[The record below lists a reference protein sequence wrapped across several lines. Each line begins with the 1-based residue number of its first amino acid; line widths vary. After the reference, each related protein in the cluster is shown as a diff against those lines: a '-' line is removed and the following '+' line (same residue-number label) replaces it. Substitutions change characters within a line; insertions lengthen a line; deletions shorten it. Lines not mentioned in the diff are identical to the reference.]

1 MKRSVFLL
9 SVCLAGHVC
18 MAQTTIKVNVE
29 NEAVQRFLD
38 EVSYTKESASQISQ
52 YINLSQPG
60 DIPNPAIIEVPE
72 TDADSL
78 LLRYSETLDFT
89 DTIWVLKGDKAREEG
104 VRIYNLVPDRTYYYQ
119 LLVHGSDSIVSEGT
133 IETSGRVRMINA
145 NSIRNVRDLGGWETV
160 DGKRVRYE
168 KLYRGRELNGQY
180 VADSADVELLK
191 HLGIRAEIDMR
202 HNGEDDGAGIS
213 AFGFLSSNDT
223 MNNDSVSYL
232 FTDNSGCCDLSHL
245 TNYYWQMRYRKEF
258 KFIVENL
265 RLGRPIYFH
274 CVNGADRAGLLSM
287 FIEGVLGV
295 PYEGLMKDY
304 ELTSFWL
311 TRRKDYCEFV
321 FDYIESLNGNTLKDK
336 FRNYLVNNVMI
347 NQSDINFLRSELLED
362 KLVDVGIREMQDTSV
377 KKSQSE
383 GMYDLQGR
391 RMNDTRHSGVYIHV
405 DRKGVSSK
413 VVRE

>member
-1 MKRSVFLL
+1 
-9 SVCLAGHVC
+9 